1 MFFNYFV
8 FNCIIIIKHTCPLPE
23 FWGPAMSCET
33 LHWLSWLVCPVSGMW
48 WYPWK
53 QAREKD
59 SMKKKLSYNVLQLIL
74 QIFCSYKSS
83 SVLLVYKVAPNCC
96 WIPLDPLCSSLSKFS
111 RILPLLLPLATE
123 LPDTAGAIE
132 MSESQFTPHKYGAQH
147 MTCRGKKQTN
157 ITWEQIL
164 NLWPWY
170 IWFFFLHTMCGEHV

>member
-1 MFFNYFV
+1 MPITWILGACHV
-8 FNCIIIIKHTCPLPE
+8 MRDITLVKLTGVPRVRHVVVSL
-23 FWGPAMSCET
+23 ET
-33 LHWLSWLVCPVSGMW
+33 SKRKGQH
-48 WYPWK
+48 
-53 QAREKD
+53 EKN
-59 SMKKKLSYNVLQLIL
+59 KLSYNVLQLIL